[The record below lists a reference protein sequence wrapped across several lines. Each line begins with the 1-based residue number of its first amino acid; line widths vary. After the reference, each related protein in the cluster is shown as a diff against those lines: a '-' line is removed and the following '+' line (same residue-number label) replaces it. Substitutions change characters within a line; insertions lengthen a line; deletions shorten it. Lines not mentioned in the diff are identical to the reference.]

1 MPQSPLGPFPTQPGV
16 DQLVWLIRAAD
27 AGEVQ
32 PEAFIQKFRDTYES
46 IEANGRVGYASKDQ
60 ARLIWDVLW
69 SLEYYSPDPSKESR
83 PDDWNTLEAVMKIVH
98 RTAQKLTEL
107 E

>member
-1 MPQSPLGPFPTQPGV
+1 MSSLDPHPPPPGV

-27 AGEVQ
+27 TGEVQ
-32 PEAFIQKFRDTYES
+32 PEAFIKSFRAAYEA
-46 IEANGRVGYASKDQ
+46 IEAIGRVGYASKEQ

-69 SLEYYSPDPSKESR
+69 SLEYYSPDPSKEAR
-83 PDDWNTLEAVMKIVH
+83 PDDWNSLETVLKTVH
-98 RTAQKLTEL
+98 RTAQKLSEL